1 MTLDAAATRI
11 VREDGR
17 LLDTLRE
24 QRSVLN
30 TITRSTSSC
39 EWHSDET
46 KALASIQ
53 GPRELQFS
61 SLAQSKEDGERL
73 VVECYCKLLPPDS
86 RFATSSSCR
95 EDGGGEFDAMKEE
108 REKEK
113 TMEQFVKS
121 CAMAAIELEKNAS
134 FGLIVSVQ
142 ELKNDGSFLSCALN
156 AVGLALILSGVETKG
171 WMCSSTACLMEMSD
185 GKGEGETPTF
195 ALALDP
201 TREEEM
207 KAKATMTCAFLINE
221 ETEDKTILLGT
232 KMRGKMT
239 ETEVFECVALCR
251 DAATSV
257 CTYFDRVLTLR
268 EREFEERYRITDEK
282 VEKWKKMMES
292 IAEETKTKAV

>member
-1 MTLDAAATRI
+1 MAENFVALEAAT
-11 VREDGR
+11 
-17 LLDTLRE
+17 
-24 QRSVLN
+24 
-30 TITRSTSSC
+30 
-39 EWHSDET
+39 
-46 KALASIQ
+46 
-53 GPRELQFS
+53 
-61 SLAQSKEDGERL
+61 
-73 VVECYCKLLPPDS
+73 
-86 RFATSSSCR
+86 
-95 EDGGGEFDAMKEE
+95 
-108 REKEK
+108 
-113 TMEQFVKS
+113 EQFVKS
-121 CAMAAIELEKNAS
+121 CAKAAIELEKNAS

-185 GKGEGETPTF
+185 GKGEGETPTI

-282 VEKWKKMMES
+282 VEKWKTMMES